1 MLVVVVLPAA
11 SELPAPARPP
21 LPAGAFGDRAALR
34 AAVDEWVA
42 NSSAAEAT
50 HGSISGWDT
59 SRVDDMSGSGS
70 PDWDGFFPSSFDA
83 QIGGWDTSKVTSVE
97 YTFRNAGAFN
107 QELAWDTSKVTNM
120 DRSFCDAKAFNS
132 QLNWD
137 TSSVTDMDLTFDGA
151 EAFNQALDWDVA
163 SVTSFVGMFYNAKA
177 FNQALD
183 WDTSSVTKSGMS
195 SMFHN
200 TALESDECSKAK
212 MWEAWNGV
220 DAFNVNEYND
230 WSAYSVSADC

>member
-1 MLVVVVLPAA
+1 MPVHGTGRVRRLLLVGVPAAA
-11 SELPAPARPP
+11 SELPA
-21 LPAGAFGDRAALR
+21 GAFVDGGALY
-34 AAVDEWVA
+34 AAVDAWVA
-42 NSSAAEAT
+42 DPAAAEAT

-83 QIGGWDTSKVTSVE
+83 QIGGWDTSKVTDMGG
-97 YTFRNAGAFN
+97 TFY
-107 QELAWDTSKVTNM
+107 
-120 DRSFCDAKAFNS
+120 DAES
-132 QLNWD
+132 
-137 TSSVTDMDLTFDGA
+137 
-151 EAFNQALDWDVA
+151 
-163 SVTSFVGMFYNAKA
+163 